1 MSDYFAEQIVE
12 PGKLA
17 LFLML
22 VAFIVTF
29 LFIRLSVRMIRAEVS
44 WWPGNVQPGGLHIHH
59 VVFGLVFMLVGGV
72 LAFAPIAWK
81 SPWWEI
87 TGVLFGIG
95 AALVLDEFALI
106 LHLDDVYWSE
116 QGRKS
121 IDVVVLCA
129 ALVGMLVLGA
139 SPLGVG
145 DVSEGEQAVRWAW
158 LITVATNGLLV
169 VISLLKGR
177 IWLGVL
183 GLLVPIL
190 ALIGTLRLGRPDS
203 PWARRRY
210 KEGSRKRERSIQR
223 AARHDRRWRTWK
235 DRVFDAV
242 AGRPDAAPP
251 VLDESVEESAEQ
263 RDDAHR

>member
-1 MSDYFAEQIVE
+1 
-12 PGKLA
+12 
-17 LFLML
+17 ML
-22 VAFIVTF
+22 I
-29 LFIRLSVRMIRAEVS
+29 
-44 WWPGNVQPGGLHIHH
+44 
-59 VVFGLVFMLVGGV
+59 GGV
-72 LAFAPIAWK
+72 LAFAPIAWQ

-121 IDVVVLCA
+121 IDVVFLCA

-145 DVSEGEQAVRWAW
+145 DVSEAEEAVRYAW
-158 LITVATNGLLV
+158 LSTLLINGLFV

-183 GLLVPIL
+183 GLLVPLL
-190 ALIGTLRLGRPDS
+190 ALIGTLRLARPGS

-223 AARHDRRWRTWK
+223 AARHDRQWRTWK
-235 DRVFDAV
+235 HRVFDAV
-242 AGRPDAAPP
+242 AGRPDAPPP
-251 VLDESVEESAEQ
+251 VLDAPAEESAEQ
-263 RDDAHR
+263 RDDARR

>member
-59 VVFGLVFMLVGGV
+59 VVFGLVFMLIGGV
-72 LAFAPIAWK
+72 LAFAPIAWQ

-121 IDVVVLCA
+121 IDVVFLCA

-145 DVSEGEQAVRWAW
+145 DVSEAEEAVRYAW
-158 LITVATNGLLV
+158 LSTLLINGLFV

-183 GLLVPIL
+183 GLLVPLL
-190 ALIGTLRLGRPDS
+190 ALIGTLRLARPGS

-210 KEGSRKRERSIQR
+210 KEGSRKRERSMQR
-223 AARHDRRWRTWK
+223 AARHDTQWRTWK
-235 DRVFDAV
+235 HRVFDAV
-242 AGRPDAAPP
+242 AGRPDVPPP
-251 VLDESVEESAEQ
+251 VLDAPAEESAEQ
-263 RDDAHR
+263 RDDARR